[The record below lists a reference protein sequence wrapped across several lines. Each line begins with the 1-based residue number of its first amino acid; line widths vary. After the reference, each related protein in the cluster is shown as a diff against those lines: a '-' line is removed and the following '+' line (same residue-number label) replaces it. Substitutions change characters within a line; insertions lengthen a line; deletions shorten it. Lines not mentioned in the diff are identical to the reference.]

1 MQSHEI
7 LLRKISDTS
16 NEYWAL
22 AATGAVQTWAL
33 IAGNKLVPVAIPR
46 TDGEANN
53 LFALPSSL
61 NSSSFNIS
69 NGIAE
74 TGTIGDL
81 QLAIFTPQTHL
92 QSLRPNHKIDDKGHK
107 KTGDNGNN
115 PLPYSIPID
124 DPETLSFPSG
134 DDVFKDIVQE
144 PRNVLVRLQTVPEP
158 GVLSLMV

>member
-81 QLAIFTPQTHL
+81 QWIVAIVPSLLMTLIINFMVGTQTL
-92 QSLRPNHKIDDKGHK
+92 
-107 KTGDNGNN
+107 
-115 PLPYSIPID
+115 
-124 DPETLSFPSG
+124 E
-134 DDVFKDIVQE
+134 
-144 PRNVLVRLQTVPEP
+144 VRLRRKNR
-158 GVLSLMV
+158 